1 MMTAPALTTLTS
13 LTTGAGI
20 VPMIQFLEPAR
31 LWWLLLI
38 PVVVVLYFAL
48 MARGK
53 GSKMRKSSSLD
64 MVIPRERTWVRHVA
78 VGLAVLS
85 LAALTVAFAKP
96 KDTVLEERQRATIA
110 IAIDI
115 SLSMGAEDVE
125 PNRLAAAQEA
135 AKEFVQ
141 SVPAKFNV
149 ALIAY
154 AGTAS
159 TLVPPTTDRGPVIQA
174 IDDLQLQSSTATGEG
189 IYTALSAI
197 EQAPPDPDDPDAP
210 VPARIVLLSDG
221 KQTLGRPS
229 ADAAE
234 EAKAREVPIYTIAY
248 GTENGYVEID
258 GRRERVPVDKYE
270 LSVIAKISGGKAYEA
285 DSAGDLK
292 EVFEDIKSQ
301 VGKVEVFVEVTERYA
316 GLGLLF
322 AVLAAAGV
330 ISIAARWP

>member
-1 MMTAPALTTLTS
+1 MTTTTTTL
-13 LTTGAGI
+13 LTM
-20 VPMIQFLEPAR
+20 VPMIQFLEPVR

-38 PVVVVLYFAL
+38 PVVVGLYLAL
-48 MARGK
+48 LARG
-53 GSKMRKSSSLD
+53 GRSKLRKSSTLD
-64 MVIPRERTWVRHVA
+64 MVIPKERTWVRHLA
-78 VGLAVLS
+78 VCLAVLS
-85 LAALTVAFAKP
+85 LASLTVAFAKP
-96 KDTVLEERQRATIA
+96 KDTVWEERQRATVVVA
-110 IAIDI
+110 MDV

-125 PNRLAAAQEA
+125 PNRLAAAQAA

-141 SVPAKFNV
+141 SVPKKFNV
-149 ALIAY
+149 ALVAY
-154 AGTAS
+154 AGTAT
-159 TLVPPTTDRGPVIQA
+159 TLAPPSTDRGPVLQA

-189 IYTALSAI
+189 IYTALDAVA
-197 EQAPPDPDDPDAP
+197 QAPPDPDDPDAP

-234 EAKAREVPIYTIAY
+234 EAKSQDVPIYTIAY

-285 DSAGDLK
+285 GSAGDLK
-292 EVFEDIKSQ
+292 EVFEDIESQ

>member
-1 MMTAPALTTLTS
+1 MTMPTLMTAT
-13 LTTGAGI
+13 
-20 VPMIQFLEPAR
+20 VPMIQFLEPVR

-38 PVVVVLYFAL
+38 PLVVGIYFAL
-48 MARGK
+48 LARSGH
-53 GSKMRKSSSLD
+53 SKMRKSSTLD
-64 MVIPRERTWVRHVA
+64 MVIPKERTWVRHVA

-85 LAALTVAFAKP
+85 LASLTVAFAKP
-96 KDTVLEERQRATIA
+96 KDTVMEERQRATVV
-110 IAIDI
+110 IAIDV

-125 PNRLAAAQEA
+125 PNRLAAAQDA

-141 SVPAKFNV
+141 SVPPKFNV
-149 ALIAY
+149 ALVAY
-154 AGTAS
+154 AGTAT
-159 TLVPPTTDRGPVIQA
+159 TLAPPSTDRAPVIAA
-174 IDDLQLQSSTATGEG
+174 IDGLQLQSSTATGEG

-197 EQAPPDPDDPDAP
+197 AQAPPDPDDPDAP

-229 ADAAE
+229 ATAAE
-234 EAKAREVPIYTIAY
+234 EAKAQEVPIYTIAY

-285 DSAGDLK
+285 GSAGDLK
-292 EVFEDIKSQ
+292 EVFEDIESE